1 MKLKSLIIAC
11 LLIFIYGCS
20 KNDKSEDTTPTS
32 SSISENYDRSF
43 TLTLNDGKNL
53 NMQRNSEGFDIEDN
67 NKAVL
72 FTFFTT
78 WCPPCKAE
86 IPHLVSL
93 QDKFKNELRIIGV
106 LMEER
111 TADDMSEFIK
121 MYNIN
126 YSVAYGESNFFFA
139 KALGEVVGIPYSV
152 LYYPNGKYATHY
164 IGLVPEE
171 MLESDIKKVI
181 S

>member
-78 WCPPCKAE
+78 A
-86 IPHLVSL
+86 
-93 QDKFKNELRIIGV
+93 
-106 LMEER
+106 
-111 TADDMSEFIK
+111 
-121 MYNIN
+121 
-126 YSVAYGESNFFFA
+126 
-139 KALGEVVGIPYSV
+139 
-152 LYYPNGKYATHY
+152 
-164 IGLVPEE
+164 
-171 MLESDIKKVI
+171 
-181 S
+181 